1 MDGSIRTNAAPNPLK
16 TKENQLD
23 PHIGHGYSRPDRY
36 A

>member
-1 MDGSIRTNAAPNPLK
+1 MNDASNPLK

-23 PHIGHGYSRPDRY
+23 PPIGHGYSRPDRY